1 MILVIST
8 GRIMRIIFLTGLVTG
23 IILAGCGVASR
34 DQVKVDH
41 YNLGKPEK
49 FSMSE
54 SLLEISG
61 ICFYKG
67 NSDTVYAIQDEEGKL
82 FRMKWGEKKSLNAK
96 FGKKG
101 DYEDVAIVNDKV
113 VVLKSNGQLFS
124 FPFAESTWEDVD
136 SAIEFKGLL
145 PAGEFEGLY
154 GDESTKRLY
163 VICKNC
169 LDDDKKHAVTGYIF
183 QFGDAVS
190 PVGTFQVNVDEIKNY
205 AGKVKRG
212 FRPSG
217 FAQNP
222 VTKDWFIISAV
233 NKLMVVTDSS
243 WKVRDAY
250 PLSGNIFNQPEGI
263 AFDSQGNLYISNE
276 GDDLADG
283 NILKFRR
290 E

>member
-1 MILVIST
+1 MQKLI
-8 GRIMRIIFLTGLVTG
+8 LTGVLAG
-23 IILAGCGVASR
+23 IILVGCGVSSR
-34 DQVKVDH
+34 EQVIVDH

-61 ICFYKG
+61 ICFYRG

-82 FRMKWGEKKSLNAK
+82 FRVKWGVKKPLNAK

-124 FPFAESTWEDVD
+124 FPFDESTWDDVD
-136 SAIEFKGLL
+136 SVIEYKGLL
-145 PAGEFEGLY
+145 PAGEFEGMY
-154 GDESTKRLY
+154 GDESTKSLY

-169 LDDDKKHAVTGYIF
+169 IEDDKKHSVTGYIF
-183 QFGDAVS
+183 QVGDAINS
-190 PVGTFQVNVDEIKNY
+190 SGGFQINVDEIKNY

-217 FAQNP
+217 LAQNP
-222 VTKDWFIISAV
+222 LTKDWFIISAV
-233 NKLMVVTDSS
+233 NKLLVVTDSS
-243 WKVRDAY
+243 WKVKDAY
-250 PLSGNIFNQPEGI
+250 PLSGNVFNQPEGI

-276 GDDLADG
+276 GDDLSDG
-283 NILKFRR
+283 NILKFKR

>member
-1 MILVIST
+1 MKVLI
-8 GRIMRIIFLTGLVTG
+8 LTGLLTG
-23 IILAGCGVASR
+23 IILAGCGMSSR

-54 SLLEISG
+54 SLVEISG

-82 FRMKWGEKKSLNAK
+82 FRVKWGVKKPLNAK

-124 FPFAESTWEDVD
+124 FPFDEHTWDDVD
-136 SAIEFKGLL
+136 SVVEFKGLL
-145 PAGEFEGLY
+145 PEGEFEGLY
-154 GDESTKRLY
+154 GDELNQRLY
-163 VICKNC
+163 VLCKNC
-169 LDDDKKHAVTGYIF
+169 QDDDKKHAVTGYIF

-190 PVGTFQVNVDEIKNY
+190 LQGSFQINVDEIRNY

-222 VTKDWFIISAV
+222 LTKDWFIISAV
-233 NKLMVVTDSS
+233 NKLMVVTDST

-263 AFDSQGNLYISNE
+263 AFDRQGNLYISNE

-283 NILKFRR
+283 NILKFKR

>member
-1 MILVIST
+1 
-8 GRIMRIIFLTGLVTG
+8 MRILLLTGLLTG
-23 IILAGCGVASR
+23 IILAGCGVSSR
-34 DQVKVDH
+34 EQVKVDH

-61 ICFYKG
+61 ICFHNG
-67 NSDTVYAIQDEEGKL
+67 NSDTVYAIQDEEGRL
-82 FRMKWGEKKSLNAK
+82 FRVKWGVKKPLNAK

-113 VVLKSNGQLFS
+113 VVLKSNGQLFT
-124 FPFAESTWEDVD
+124 FPFDQSTWEEPD
-136 SAIEFKGLL
+136 SVVEYKGQL
-145 PAGEFEGLY
+145 PAGEFEGMY

-169 LDDDKKHAVTGYIF
+169 VDDDKKHAVTGYIF
-183 QFGDAVS
+183 QVSDAINFA
-190 PVGTFQVNVDEIKNY
+190 GNFQINVDEIKNY

-217 FAQNP
+217 LAQNP
-222 VTKDWFIISAV
+222 ITKDWFIISAV
-233 NKLMVVTDSS
+233 NKLLVVTDSS

-263 AFDSQGNLYISNE
+263 AFDKQGNLYISNE
-276 GDDLADG
+276 GDDIADG

-290 E
+290 D

>member
-1 MILVIST
+1 
-8 GRIMRIIFLTGLVTG
+8 MRILLLTGLLTG
-23 IILAGCGVASR
+23 IILAGCGVSSR
-34 DQVKVDH
+34 EQVKVDH

-61 ICFYKG
+61 ICFHNG

-82 FRMKWGEKKSLNAK
+82 FRVKWGVKKPFNAK

-101 DYEDVAIVNDKV
+101 DYEDVAIVNDMV
-113 VVLKSNGQLFS
+113 VVMKSNGQLFT
-124 FPFAESTWEDVD
+124 FPFEESTWEEVD
-136 SAIEFKGLL
+136 SVIEYKGLL
-145 PAGEFEGLY
+145 PAGEFEGMY
-154 GDESTKRLY
+154 GDESTKQLY

-169 LDDDKKHAVTGYIF
+169 LEDDKKHAVTGYIF
-183 QFGDAVS
+183 QVGDAINFA
-190 PVGTFQVNVDEIKNY
+190 GNFQINVDEIKNY

-217 FAQNP
+217 LAQNP
-222 VTKDWFIISAV
+222 ITKDWFIISAV
-233 NKLMVVTDSS
+233 NKLLVVTDSS

-263 AFDSQGNLYISNE
+263 AFDKQGNLYISNE
-276 GDDLADG
+276 GDDIADG

-290 E
+290 D